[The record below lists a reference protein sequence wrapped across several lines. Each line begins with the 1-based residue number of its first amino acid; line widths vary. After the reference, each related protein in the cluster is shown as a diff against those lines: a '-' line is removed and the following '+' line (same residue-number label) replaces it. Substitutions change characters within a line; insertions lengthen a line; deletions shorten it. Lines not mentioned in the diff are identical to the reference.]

1 MSKAQQINKNVE
13 IFISDK
19 LQYKDKSTKIQ
30 NYRNTKM
37 QKCKQSTCFQ
47 TDCSAEMKGELIR
60 EILFLEKLKNF
71 KHVVGIIVAAIII
84 INDVILIITR
94 GAQELQMR
102 GIHLFFSSDRSSYSD
117 DSL

>member
-1 MSKAQQINKNVE
+1 
-13 IFISDK
+13 
-19 LQYKDKSTKIQ
+19 
-30 NYRNTKM
+30 M

-102 GIHLFFSSDRSSYSD
+102 GIHLFLALTGALIVMIVYNFSAAATFSDFH
-117 DSL
+117 